1 MDRSLTWFIWVWI
14 AFAIAVNLAAFAGIV
29 LVVTG
34 DDIRSAWQW
43 LAETYSPFNV
53 ITYVMELLLLLPA
66 IGAYVL
72 RERRR
77 AKHPAV

>member
-14 AFAIAVNLAAFAGIV
+14 AFAIAVNLAALAGIV
-29 LVVTG
+29 LMVTG
-34 DDIRSAWQW
+34 DDFWSAWQW

-53 ITYVMELLLLLPA
+53 ITYVMELVLLSPA

-77 AKHPAV
+77 AKHPAM

>member
-1 MDRSLTWFIWVWI
+1 MDRSLTWFIRAWI
-14 AFAIAVNLAAFAGIV
+14 AFDIAVNLAAIAGIV

-34 DDIRSAWQW
+34 KDFWSAWQW

-53 ITYVMELLLLLPA
+53 ITYIMELVLLSPA

-72 RERRR
+72 RKRRR
-77 AKHPAV
+77 AKHPAM

>member
-1 MDRSLTWFIWVWI
+1 MDRSLTWFIRVWI
-14 AFAIAVNLAAFAGIV
+14 AFAITVNLAAVAGIV

-34 DDIRSAWQW
+34 EDFWSAWQW
-43 LAETYSPFNV
+43 IAETYSPFNL
-53 ITYVMELLLLLPA
+53 ITYVMELVLLLPA

-77 AKHPAV
+77 ARHPAM